1 MIEGGGV
8 KEQGKGVELKSGVR
22 RWSQGVVEGGGVK
35 EQGKEVEPR
44 SGVRRWG
51 QGVVEGGGVKRWGR
65 RWFGDTY
72 STQLR
77 RCRDSM
83 LCYT

>member
-1 MIEGGGV
+1 M
-8 KEQGKGVELKSGVR
+8 ELKSGVR
-22 RWSQGVVEGGGVK
+22 RWGEGVIEGGGVK
-35 EQGKEVEPR
+35 EQGKEVESR

-77 RCRDSM
+77 
-83 LCYT
+83 

>member
-1 MIEGGGV
+1 MGI
-8 KEQGKGVELKSGVR
+8 R
-22 RWSQGVVEGGGVK
+22 RWGQGEVEGGGVK
-35 EQGKEVEPR
+35 DQGKEVESR

-51 QGVVEGGGVKRWGR
+51 QGEVEGGGFKRWGR

-77 RCRDSM
+77 
-83 LCYT
+83 